1 MAGPRTW
8 RQVRQWDWWEQK
20 YEEVRIRLDI
30 ELMIGFMIEQDQDRT
45 SGRSFRVEVVGV
57 SYGITTSLTQGPI
70 FQRTQ

>member
-1 MAGPRTW
+1 
-8 RQVRQWDWWEQK
+8 
-20 YEEVRIRLDI
+20 
-30 ELMIGFMIEQDQDRT
+30 MIGFMIEQDQDRT